1 MTQRAREE
9 GRTKGVDDLAGPE
22 EKRRPQEGPRNCA
35 ESLGMREILEP
46 VFQRIFCCQN
56 KI

>member
-9 GRTKGVDDLAGPE
+9 GRTKGVGDLARGPE
-22 EKRRPQEGPRNCA
+22 EKRETTGDPWNHF
-35 ESLGMREILEP
+35 
-46 VFQRIFCCQN
+46 FQRIFCCQN